1 MLAGI
6 FRVGLWLAR
15 WPNQTNALRIASWA
29 AAILQW
35 LNADAVKVTRT
46 NLQTCLPDLEAKE
59 LETLCRQSLTH
70 MVLLVF
76 EFSQLNHWSEDKLLG
91 QITSVSGKPLLD
103 QAYAEGRGVLLLVP
117 HFGNWELLC
126 AFLGAH
132 YNFAALYDPPKIASF
147 EHVIIGA
154 RKRFRGEFFA
164 IDTAGM
170 RGLLRVLKQGKLVAI
185 LPDQVPDRNSGVYV
199 DFFNQPA
206 LTMTLPH
213 RLIAKNQPAVLIGSV
228 ERLVSDHGFTYQ
240 LRFEA
245 FSEELA
251 SSDPATCAT
260 LINQKIEQVVQRAP
274 AQYQWEYKRFK
285 RPADWR
291 EENIYRRQ

>member
-1 MLAGI
+1 MLGVL

-15 WPNQTNALRIASWA
+15 IPNQRNALRIARRV

-35 LNADAVKVTRT
+35 VSADAAKVTRT
-46 NLQTCLPDLEAKE
+46 NLQACFPDLETDE
-59 LETLCRQSLTH
+59 LDALCRQSLVH
-70 MVLLVF
+70 LVLMAF
-76 EFSQLNHWSEDKLLG
+76 EFAQLNHWSEEKLLG
-91 QITSVSGKPLLD
+91 QIASISGKSLLD
-103 QAYAEGRGVLLLVP
+103 NAYAEGRGVILLVP

-132 YNFAALYDPPKIASF
+132 YNFAALYGPPKIPSI
-147 EHVIIGA
+147 ESVIVGA

-164 IDTAGM
+164 IDTSGM

-185 LPDQVPDRNSGVYV
+185 LPDQVPDRNAGVYV
-199 DFFNQPA
+199 EFFNQPA

-213 RLIAKNQPAVLIGSV
+213 RLIARNNPAVLLGSV
-228 ERLVSDHGFTYQ
+228 QRLVTEAGFSYQ
-240 LRFEA
+240 LKFE
-245 FSEELA
+245 SLSSELA
-251 SSDPATCAT
+251 SSDPETCAT
-260 LINQKIEQVVQRAP
+260 LINQSIEQVILRDP